1 MDRLLR
7 PHVTDETSCPHRGC
21 NKCDCYRK
29 QLEEYKD
36 AEEQGLLL
44 RLPVAVGT
52 TVYKIVNNTDACYDC
67 QHYSDFYGMDAM
79 CDKVK
84 VDTFSG
90 PRYADNPLCEKQ
102 FLEIIEFKA
111 DLDFIYRHRN
121 DFGKTVFFTKEEAE
135 SALAEKGGAE

>member
-1 MDRLLR
+1 MEELK
-7 PHVTDETSCPHRGC
+7 E
-21 NKCDCYRK
+21 YRK
-29 QLEEYKD
+29 

-67 QHYSDFYGMDAM
+67 PHYSDFYGMDAM

-84 VDTFSG
+84 VENFSG
-90 PRYADNPLCEKQ
+90 PRYADKPLCEKQ

-111 DLDFIYRHRN
+111 DLDFIFRHRN
-121 DFGKTVFFTKEEAE
+121 DLGKTIFLTREEAE
-135 SALAEKGGAE
+135 AALAEKGE